1 MRTISRRVLT
11 TVIATGVVALA
22 APVAG
27 ASAAT
32 LPTFPGLGGY
42 TFPTSF
48 GSLPSGGSITI
59 PTVGGNQIGT
69 AGCVGTNRPSVGGNN
84 GSTSAQSCGAIL
96 NFSGPQIGQ
105 IASVIGPT
113 IIGSPNVVVKVSAG
127 SITEVGG
134 GD

>member
-1 MRTISRRVLT
+1 MRSIRRRLLT
-11 TVIATGVVALA
+11 TLIATGLVAVA

-32 LPTFPGLGGY
+32 LPAFPGLSGY

-48 GSLPSGGSITI
+48 GSLPSLNTTAI
-59 PTVGGNQIGT
+59 GGNQIGT
-69 AGCVGTNRPSVGGNN
+69 AGCVGTNRPSLGGNN
-84 GSTSAQSCGAIL
+84 GSTANQSCGAVL
-96 NFSGPQIGQ
+96 SFMGPSIGQ

-113 IIGSPNVVVKVSAG
+113 IIGSPNVSVKVSAG

-134 GD
+134 TGD

>member
-1 MRTISRRVLT
+1 M
-11 TVIATGVVALA
+11 IAMGVVAVA

-32 LPTFPGLGGY
+32 LPAFPGLGGY

-48 GSLPSGGSITI
+48 PTLPTLGAAA
-59 PTVGGNQIGT
+59 PVVGGNQIGT

-84 GSTSAQSCGAIL
+84 GSTSSQSCGAIL

-113 IIGSPNVVVKVSAG
+113 IIGSPNVIVKVSAG
-127 SITEVGG
+127 SITEVGSG
-134 GD
+134 G